1 MRSPES
7 TTDAAKVNGDRWV
20 RGVFTLAAILFA
32 LFSQDRSLG
41 FTFLGLVLVMD
52 PFDQGVMW
60 SDRPRWQRV
69 WPFTHL
75 GVTAAALGWYI
86 GVGDRLEAYGPQ

>member
-1 MRSPES
+1 MRIPER

-20 RGVFTLAAILFA
+20 RGVFTLAVILFT

-41 FTFLGLVLVMD
+41 FTFLGLALVMD

-86 GVGDRLEAYGPQ
+86 GVGDRL

>member
-1 MRSPES
+1 MRTPES

-20 RGVFTLAAILFA
+20 RGVFTLAVILFT

-41 FTFLGLVLVMD
+41 FTFLGLALVMD

-69 WPFTHL
+69 WLFIHL
-75 GVTAAALGWYI
+75 GDDSCGTGLVYRCG
-86 GVGDRLEAYGPQ
+86 